1 MKIHLGCFS
10 RPWTKYALEVSME
23 GTAQAGFKHF
33 GFMTAGDGA
42 PLPPNASEDQVA
54 NLASL
59 LEKYNLKNL
68 ENYTSIPW
76 GDEAV
81 ARSALHSYVDN
92 SHTLGA
98 RFMHNSGTND
108 EALYDQFLHL
118 MEEAA
123 EYAKSKGIVVMM
135 KPHGGVTATARG
147 LVALMKRIQSDN
159 LKVFYDPGNVLFYTG
174 ERPEDDFE
182 ELAPYVAGMSIK
194 DETGG
199 VKGSVDVTPGDGDVD
214 FKALFTI
221 LRDHDFDGP
230 CMIEQLGGGTI
241 EEVHHEATRAREY
254 LHRLFDELGAD
265 VT

>member
-1 MKIHLGCFS
+1 
-10 RPWTKYALEVSME
+10 ME
-23 GTAQAGFKHF
+23 GTAQAGFKYF
-33 GFMTAGDGA
+33 GFMTTVDGV
-42 PLPPNASEDQVA
+42 PLPPDASQDQVD
-54 NLASL
+54 NLAGL
-59 LEKYNLKNL
+59 LQKYNLENL

-76 GDEAV
+76 ADEDA
-81 ARSALHSYVDN
+81 ARSALRSYVDN

-98 RFMHNSGTND
+98 RFLHNSGTND
-108 EALYDQFLHL
+108 EELYDRFLEL

-123 EYAKSKGIVVMM
+123 EYAKSKGVVVMM

-147 LVALMKRIQSDN
+147 LVALMKRINSDN

-199 VKGSVDVTPGDGDVD
+199 VQGSVDVTPGDGDVD

-230 CMIEQLGGGTI
+230 CMIEQLGEGTVA
-241 EEVHHEATRAREY
+241 EVHHEAKRAREY
-254 LHRLFDELGAD
+254 LLGLFDELGAD
-265 VT
+265 VE

>member
-1 MKIHLGCFS
+1 MKVQLGCFS

-23 GTAQAGFKHF
+23 GTAQAGFKNF
-33 GFMTAGDGA
+33 GFMTAGDGP

-108 EALYDQFLHL
+108 EGLYDQFLQL

-123 EYAKSKGIVVMM
+123 EYAKSEGIVVMM

-147 LVALMKRIQSDN
+147 LVALMKRVQSDN

-214 FKALFTI
+214 FRALFTI

-241 EEVHHEATRAREY
+241 EEVHHEATRARDY
-254 LHRLFDELGAD
+254 LLGLLDELGAD
-265 VT
+265 VE

>member
-1 MKIHLGCFS
+1 MKIQLGCFS

-23 GTAQAGFKHF
+23 GTAQAGFKNF

-42 PLPPNASEDQVA
+42 PLPPNASQDQVA
-54 NLASL
+54 NLARL

-108 EALYDQFLHL
+108 EDLYDQFLQL

-159 LKVFYDPGNVLFYTG
+159 LKVFYDPGNVMFYTG
-174 ERPEDDFE
+174 ERPENDFE

-199 VKGSVDVTPGDGDVD
+199 VNGSVDVTPGDGDVD

-221 LRDHDFDGP
+221 LRDHDFAGP
-230 CMIEQLGGGTI
+230 CMIEQLGGNTI
-241 EEVHHEATRAREY
+241 AEVHHEAVRGREY
-254 LHRLFDELGAD
+254 LLGLFDELGAD
-265 VT
+265 VE

>member
-1 MKIHLGCFS
+1 MKVHLGCFS

-23 GTAQAGFKHF
+23 GTAQAGFQYF
-33 GFMTAGDGA
+33 GFMTAGDGL
-42 PLPPNASEDQVA
+42 PLPPNASQEQVN
-54 NLASL
+54 NLAGL

-81 ARSALHSYVDN
+81 ARAALHSYVDN

-98 RFMHNSGTND
+98 TFMHNSGTND
-108 EALYDQFLHL
+108 EALYDQFLEL

-147 LVALMKRIQSDN
+147 LVALMQRISSDN

-182 ELAPYVAGMSIK
+182 ALAPYVAGMSIK

-199 VKGSVDVTPGDGDVD
+199 VQGSVDVTPGDGDVD
-214 FKALFTI
+214 FRALFTI

-230 CMIEQLGGGTI
+230 CMIEQLGEGTV
-241 EEVHHEATRAREY
+241 EQVHHEAVRARRY
-254 LHRLFDELGAD
+254 LHDLLDELGAD
-265 VT
+265 VD